1 MADIDEILSSVGE
14 TAPAA
19 EPVKEKEEAQPTQV
33 AEETPAET
41 SEETD
46 AKEQGGMVPVAALQ
60 AERTKARKY
69 TETLAEVERKL
80 AEQNSRVE
88 QLTAF
93 LLASQQKQPSAETV
107 QPPDFWEAPENAIDY
122 RLNQAVTPIQQALKE
137 QQENVSRILAAEKHG
152 EEAINEAYSALA
164 SLKGTPQF
172 DANYRQIMS
181 SPHPYGALVD
191 WHQKH
196 KVMSEIGSD
205 PVAFREKIKA
215 EIFAEMKANGGAPAS
230 MPAAMPSNFAT
241 ARNVGSRS
249 GPSWS
254 GPTPIADIF
263 AKR

>member
-1 MADIDEILSSVGE
+1 MADIDEILSSVGAA
-14 TAPAA
+14 APADDVA
-19 EPVKEKEEAQPTQV
+19 QNEEAQTAPV

-41 SEETD
+41 PEDTE
-46 AKEQGGMVPVAALQ
+46 AKEQNGMVPVAALQ
-60 AERTKARKY
+60 AERSKARKY

-93 LLASQQKQPSAETV
+93 LLSQQKQPGAEPV
-107 QPPDFWEAPENAIDY
+107 APPDFWDAPENAIDY
-122 RLNQAVTPIQQALKE
+122 RLSRAVTPIQQTLQA
-137 QQENVSRILAAEKHG
+137 QQENFSRLLAAEKHG
-152 EEAINEAYSALA
+152 EEAVNDAFNALA
-164 SLKGTPQF
+164 SLRGTPEF

-181 SPHPYGALVD
+181 SPHPYGALVE
-191 WHQKH
+191 WRQKH

-215 EIFAEMKANGGAPAS
+215 EILAEMSSNGGPPSAVPA
-230 MPAAMPSNFAT
+230 AAMPSNFAT

-249 GPSWS
+249 GPSWA